1 MIKVRRVPLY
11 LHVVVLARFSQQT
24 FFLTKIQKLKHHG
37 DAPPPLLWE
46 YVKIKKELQDTPP
59 PPPNG

>member
-11 LHVVVLARFSQQT
+11 LHVVVLARFLQQT

-46 YVKIKKELQDTPP
+46 YVKIKKEQ
-59 PPPNG
+59 

>member
-37 DAPPPLLWE
+37 DAPPPPSMGVCE
-46 YVKIKKELQDTPP
+46 NQKRTVKLKLD
-59 PPPNG
+59 NG